1 MNQRNMLRSIKSGQ
15 LTIGI
20 YKTRDDMG
28 FAAAADV
35 AEKLNEFLAKKPQV
49 NVIFPC
55 AMSQLD
61 FFDHLFSKPGIEWER
76 VNAFIMDEYMG
87 LSPDSPQALINFA
100 NEKIFKRARFNNT
113 FAFNAANSDFEGECE
128 RFSALL
134 LKYPLD
140 IACLG
145 IGENGHLAYNE
156 PHVADFFD
164 PKLAKIVYID
174 EKSQAQAVH
183 DGVFPSIEDVPKAAV
198 TVTIPA
204 MLRAEYLSVV
214 VPTKY
219 KQNAIKAVVH
229 GEISTQC
236 PASILRVKPSFMYID
251 SDAGACL

>member
-1 MNQRNMLRSIKSGQ
+1 MNSKNMLRSISAGQ
-15 LTIGI
+15 MTVGI

-28 FAAAADV
+28 YAAAADTCE
-35 AEKLNEFLAKKPQV
+35 ALKSFLSKKPEV

-61 FFDHLFSKPGIEWER
+61 FFKYLFSMPGIEWER

-100 NEKIFKRARFNNT
+100 NENIFGKVNFKNN
-113 FAFNAANSDFEGECE
+113 FAFNAANPDFDDECR
-128 RFSALL
+128 RFSDLL
-134 LKYPLD
+134 EKHPLD

-174 EKSQAQAVH
+174 EKSRNQAVH
-183 DGVFPSIEDVPKAAV
+183 DGVFQSVDDVPKAAI

-204 MLRAEYLSVV
+204 MLRAEYLSTV

-219 KQNAIKAVVH
+219 KQNAVKDTVC
-229 GEISTQC
+229 GEISTRC
-236 PASILRVKPSFMYID
+236 PASILRVKPSFLYVD
-251 SDAGACL
+251 SDAGAML

>member
-1 MNQRNMLRSIKSGQ
+1 MNGKDMIRSIKSGQ
-15 LTIGI
+15 LTVGV
-20 YKTRDDMG
+20 YKTRDSMG
-28 FAAAADV
+28 FAAAQDA
-35 AEKLNEFLAKKPQV
+35 AEKLIEFLAKKQQV

-61 FFDHLFSKPGIEWER
+61 FFKYLFTKPGIEWER

-100 NEKIFKRARFNNT
+100 NENIFGKVRFNNT
-113 FAFNAANSDFEGECE
+113 FAFNAANADFEGECE

-134 LKYPLD
+134 QKNPLD
-140 IACLG
+140 IAFLG

-183 DGVFPSIEDVPKAAV
+183 DGVFASINDVPKAAI

-214 VPTKY
+214 VPTIY
-219 KQNAIKAVVH
+219 KQSAVKGTVL
-229 GEISTQC
+229 GEISTRC
-236 PASILRVKPSFMYID
+236 PASILRVKPSFMYVD
-251 SDAGACL
+251 SDAGALL